1 MDVVVSNFYDRP
13 IYFSITCQSDK
24 LLGLN
29 NNMELEGLA
38 LRVSPTNTRV
48 KSQLPSIYGFGDIDL
63 DKTYNVVMNKWK
75 WGNFDKQHLFVDRS
89 YMAELQAMKLV
100 MLRAAIE
107 FDRSGDKKRA
117 VEMVDKYFEAFPHM
131 NFPYDYGIV
140 PFINVLVQAEAWE
153 DVKKHVG
160 ILAKETKQ
168 YLDFYESQTDDDVLN
183 NFKQDYQA
191 RLSTVQDVL
200 EIAQKT
206 GDPTFKKEME
216 DLLSAYVQ
224 KPETK
229 MPDGVQ

>member
-1 MDVVVSNFYDRP
+1 
-13 IYFSITCQSDK
+13 
-24 LLGLN
+24 
-29 NNMELEGLA
+29 
-38 LRVSPTNTRV
+38 
-48 KSQLPSIYGFGDIDL
+48 
-63 DKTYNVVMNKWK
+63 
-75 WGNFDKQHLFVDRS
+75 
-89 YMAELQAMKLV
+89 
-100 MLRAAIE
+100 
-107 FDRSGDKKRA
+107 
-117 VEMVDKYFEAFPHM
+117 
-131 NFPYDYGIV
+131 
-140 PFINVLVQAEAWE
+140 
-153 DVKKHVG
+153 VKKHVG

>member
-1 MDVVVSNFYDRP
+1 MYKRQGQTILNTQRLFLPVDRNKYAALGLQKIDTSEWVDRLEINFSGKDYITKDDLAVMDVVVSNFYDRP

-131 NFPYDYGIV
+131 N
-140 PFINVLVQAEAWE
+140 
-153 DVKKHVG
+153 
-160 ILAKETKQ
+160 
-168 YLDFYESQTDDDVLN
+168 
-183 NFKQDYQA
+183 
-191 RLSTVQDVL
+191 LSL
-200 EIAQKT
+200 IHI
-206 GDPTFKKEME
+206 
-216 DLLSAYVQ
+216 
-224 KPETK
+224 
-229 MPDGVQ
+229 